1 MHHLRWRVLEGLP
14 AESLATTCCKISQ
27 RCPLSKQA
35 IKNEELKALPEYAGQ
50 GEERHSS
57 PEASEAELGDEME
70 AALHQGAL
78 NSIAKAR

>member
-1 MHHLRWRVLEGLP
+1 MLQTSHCCPPLE
-14 AESLATTCCKISQ
+14 
-27 RCPLSKQA
+27 QA

-50 GEERHSS
+50 GEERHGS

-78 NSIAKAR
+78 NSIAKARQKPYFSKLSRFFG